1 MNILVIGNSTRSIAC
16 SAKRAGHTVYS
27 LDNFCD
33 VDMLNCADSAFL
45 LKNASEEKIYELA
58 RTFGEMDGVIL
69 GPGFEKLEFKNVLGN
84 SPDVAEKVNDK
95 LDLARKLHS
104 LGIPHPE
111 TEPLSKA
118 TGLRFPLM
126 IKPRCGSG
134 GMMNSVV
141 RDDGELAAIQA
152 RSETSGF
159 IAQEFVEG
167 IPCSASLIGT
177 GDDARVIALN
187 EQLIGIPRLT
197 RVPFAYCGNV
207 TPFLTDRKNEMIEYS
222 RQIALEFGLMGS
234 NGVDFIQAENGVV
247 IIEVNPRFQGSLD
260 TIELSCGINIFD
272 SHVRSFSGELPEPVK
287 HKCFA
292 ARNVLYARKTT
303 VVSERLYEWLI
314 KRMKMERAAD
324 IPENGWIVR
333 EDEPITTL
341 LETGRTREI
350 VLNKVERSTQDIIRM
365 TEV

>member
-1 MNILVIGNSTRSIAC
+1 MKILVIGNSTRSIVC
-16 SAKRAGHTVYS
+16 SAKRAGYTVYS
-27 LDNFCD
+27 FDNFCD
-33 VDMLNCADSAFL
+33 VDLRYCADSAFL
-45 LKNASEEKIYELA
+45 LKNTSEEKIYELT

-69 GPGFEKLEFKNVLGN
+69 GPGFEKLKFKNILGN
-84 SPDVAEKVNDK
+84 MTDVAEKVNDK
-95 LDLARKLHS
+95 LKLSKKLRS

-118 TGLRFPLM
+118 SGLKFPLM

-141 RDDGELAAIQA
+141 RGDDELASIQE

-167 IPCSASLIGT
+167 IPCSTSLIGT

-187 EQLIGIPRLT
+187 EQLIGVPCLT
-197 RVPFAYCGNV
+197 RLHFAYCGNV
-207 TPFLTDRKNEMIEYS
+207 TPFVTDRKSEMIEYS
-222 RQIALEFGLMGS
+222 QQIALEFGLMGS
-234 NGVDFIQAENGVV
+234 NGVDLIQTEKGMTV
-247 IIEVNPRFQGSLD
+247 IEVNPRFQGSLD
-260 TIELSCGINIFD
+260 TIELSCGMNIFD
-272 SHVRSFSGELPEPVK
+272 AHVRSFSGELPEPMR

-292 ARNVLYARKTT
+292 ARNILYARKTT
-303 VVSERLYEWLI
+303 VVNELLYERLI
-314 KRMKMERAAD
+314 KCMKMERAAD
-324 IPENGWIVR
+324 IPEKGWIVR